1 MTNNIHNMIN
11 NITGS
16 HFDLTDCIDFYK
28 LTNTIFDKYYHI
40 PINVY
45 GKSLLYVINI
55 KSIDDK
61 IFLYLNEIILK
72 TSTLIH
78 VFESNINIQ
87 LLEKYIQMSHDY
99 KLLSIP
105 DGDVLCIFDIVTVIN
120 NKTLKTNYSNAKIKF
135 KDTNI
140 PTLLVNPAITNN
152 SFPELSNGSFP
163 ELFSGNPYKCILY
176 SDRYIIVSKN
186 ESSIYKSVIIYD
198 FIHKCTHVVNI
209 NKNINNSSIALSEH
223 GKYLLF
229 CDIEERNTNNN
240 IEQYIWL
247 VDLNN
252 LKDTYDRHYK
262 LLITTQK
269 DSVIHFNTFA
279 ISNNGKLV
287 CVLVNSNNKNKL
299 LLIDN
304 NEQEINTDEY
314 ELNNIGNPKYITMNI
329 YDHSN
334 IIKQNGSK
342 LYIITIW
349 NKQLHK
355 VFIWTIVKI
364 ANFNDMI
371 YGPKILTFDGDNIES
386 VNTNG
391 HQYVYKCVTHLLIYD
406 IDKQLPLMMVNS
418 MLDTLKVPHTIIN
431 TDNNNLEQMFLHLL
445 NNHYEMNRYIKNM
458 SETKI
463 MLLFDIITKLQNTKH
478 LPDNYCDYME
488 YLIIKIAIML
498 YQLNYSNMI
507 SKKNIKD
514 ITLIFNKL
522 KLTKMFFAK
531 MIEFNFGI
539 RLVEYL

>member
-1 MTNNIHNMIN
+1 MANNIHD
-11 NITGS
+11 ITES

-28 LTNTIFDKYYHI
+28 STNTIFDKHYHI
-40 PINVY
+40 PINIY

-105 DGDVLCIFDIVTVIN
+105 DGDILCIFDIVTIIN

-135 KDTNI
+135 KNTNI
-140 PTLLVNPAITNN
+140 STLSVNATITNN
-152 SFPELSNGSFP
+152 SLP
-163 ELFSGNPYKCILY
+163 ELFGGSLPELFNGTPYKCILY

-186 ESSIYKSVIIYD
+186 ESSNYKSVIIYD

-252 LKDTYDRHYK
+252 LKDTCDRHYK
-262 LLITTQK
+262 LLITTQNA
-269 DSVIHFNTFA
+269 SVIHINTFA
-279 ISNNGKLV
+279 ISNNGELV
-287 CVLVNSNNKNKL
+287 CVLVSSDNKNKL
-299 LLIDN
+299 LLVDN
-304 NEQEINTDEY
+304 NEREINTDEY
-314 ELNNIGNPKYITMNI
+314 ELNNIGDPKYITMNI
-329 YDHSN
+329 YDHSDM
-334 IIKQNGSK
+334 IKKNQNGSK

-349 NKQLHK
+349 NKQIHK
-355 VFIWTIVKI
+355 VFIWTIVKF

-371 YGPKILTFDGDNIES
+371 YGPKILTFCGSNIES

-391 HQYVYKCVTHLLIYD
+391 HQYIYKCATHLVIYD
-406 IDKQLPLMMVNS
+406 IDKHLPLMMVNS
-418 MLDTLKVPHTIIN
+418 MLDTLKIPHTIVSM
-431 TDNNNLEQMFLHLL
+431 DNNNLEQMFLHLL
-445 NNHYEMNRYIKNM
+445 NNHYEMSKNIKNI
-458 SETKI
+458 SEPQI
-463 MLLFDIITKLQNTKH
+463 ILLFDIITKIQNTKH

-488 YLIIKIAIML
+488 YLIIKITLMS
-498 YQLNYSNMI
+498 YQLNYSNII
-507 SKKNIKD
+507 SKKNIKHL
-514 ITLIFNKL
+514 TSIFNKL
-522 KLTKMFFAK
+522 KLTKMFFVK

-539 RLVEYL
+539 KLVEYL